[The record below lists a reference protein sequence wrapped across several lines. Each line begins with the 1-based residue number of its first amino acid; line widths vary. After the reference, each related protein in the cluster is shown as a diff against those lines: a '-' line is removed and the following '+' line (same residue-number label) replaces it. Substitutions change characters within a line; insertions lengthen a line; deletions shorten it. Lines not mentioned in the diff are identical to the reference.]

1 MQTFTKKDLKLSP
14 IYSMSMCSLE
24 NFHTCFLSWLGQNY
38 PKELVKV
45 LTDKEV
51 SDNVAIE
58 IENEVYRGKN
68 IRLDLQIKLT
78 NDNEEEYVVV
88 ENKLKSFPT
97 KEQLSKYGEHFKD
110 KKVTFILLSLA
121 PKFDAPPEWKYMS
134 YSDLKKRME
143 NAFEYKNSYDKY
155 LIEDYI
161 DVIGMLAEKF
171 PADYTQLYN
180 FYDKN
185 ELDEIGLKDIYV
197 KYKTSELE
205 SLIKE
210 RFGKNNKIITYSD
223 FHNKKGCIGIDYK
236 LEEFTFGIQIEGM
249 QYRYFAFAESKKV
262 SFVTVKQVAEIL
274 FVDNL
279 WFNNT
284 LPPRGKA
291 KSNVFCQYKTD
302 TYSMFYRYKELN
314 KTLTYQEI
322 AKKVENDI
330 EILHKNEV
338 KIREIIKEVTS

>member
-1 MQTFTKKDLKLSP
+1 
-14 IYSMSMCSLE
+14 MCSLE

-38 PKELVKV
+38 PKDLVKV

-51 SDNVAIE
+51 FDDVTIE
-58 IENEVYRGKN
+58 IENAVYCGKD

-78 NDNEEEYVVV
+78 NDNDEEYVVV

-97 KEQLSKYGEHFKD
+97 KEQLSKYGEYFKD

-121 PKFDAPPEWKYMS
+121 PKFDAPPEWKYLS
-134 YSDLKKRME
+134 YSDLKMRMK
-143 NAFEYKNSYDKY
+143 NAFEYKNTYDKY

-161 DVIGMLAEKF
+161 DVIGVLADKF
-171 PADYTQLYN
+171 PADNTQQYDFYN
-180 FYDKN
+180 KN
-185 ELDEIGLKDIYV
+185 ELDDIGLKDIYI

-205 SLIKE
+205 SFIKK
-210 RFGKNNKIITYSD
+210 RFSKDNKVYTYSG
-223 FHNKKGCIGIDYK
+223 FYNKKGIIGIDYK
-236 LEEFTFGIQIEGM
+236 LDEFTFGIQIEGV
-249 QYRYFAFAESKKV
+249 QYRYFAFAEFNKV
-262 SFVTVKQVAEIL
+262 SLDTVKQVAEIL

-291 KSNVFCQYKTD
+291 KGNVFCRYKTD
-302 TYSMFYRYKELN
+302 AYSMFYRYKELN

-322 AKKVENDI
+322 AQKVENDM
-330 EILHKNEV
+330 EILYKNEA
-338 KIREIIKEVTS
+338 KIREILKEVTS